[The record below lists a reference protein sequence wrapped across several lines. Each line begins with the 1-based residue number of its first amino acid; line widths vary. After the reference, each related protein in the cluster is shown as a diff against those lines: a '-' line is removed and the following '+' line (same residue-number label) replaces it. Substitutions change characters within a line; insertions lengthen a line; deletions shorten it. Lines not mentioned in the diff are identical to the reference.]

1 MKPAALTIA
10 LLLAACAKPAPQIQ
24 VQPIQCPPVPQCTDP
39 RSEIR
44 TNADLAAAL
53 IDTRA
58 ALAICQL
65 ARDTLQA
72 CINNQTKRPSE

>member
-44 TNADLAAAL
+44 THADLAAAL

-58 ALAICQL
+58 ALAICTI
-65 ARDTLQA
+65 ARNTLQA
-72 CINNQTKRPSE
+72 CLNNQIKRPTE